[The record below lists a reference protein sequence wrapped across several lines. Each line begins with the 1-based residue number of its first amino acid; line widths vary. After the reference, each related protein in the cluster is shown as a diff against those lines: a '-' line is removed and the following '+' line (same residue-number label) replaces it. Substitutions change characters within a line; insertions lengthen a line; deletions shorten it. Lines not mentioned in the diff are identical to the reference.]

1 MRIFAYNLIF
11 LILLPFTVA
20 RIIIKSFLDKDYL
33 TNFHHRFGI
42 YKKISS
48 QKYIWFHAVS
58 LGEVISS
65 ETIIRRLLSES
76 NLDL

>member
-48 QKYIWFHAVS
+48 QKHIWFHENRYVS
-58 LGEVISS
+58 FLRNRYEK
-65 ETIIRRLLSES
+65 
-76 NLDL
+76 